1 MQLTNKKTMNSVTYK
16 DKNNTAKLN
25 TTL

>member
-1 MQLTNKKTMNSVTYK
+1 MQPTNKKTMNSVTYK
-16 DKNNTAKLN
+16 EKNNTAKLN